1 MTGLGATLR
10 LVVRRDRIQLVVWL
24 LLYVAMAAS
33 AYSTAKTNYADQASL
48 DSAARAA
55 SENPSLVAMFG
66 PVYSATTGAVGMI
79 KMVVMMAAAL
89 GLLTGLLVIR
99 HTRADEESG
108 RREMLG
114 ASAIDR
120 TAPPLA
126 ALIET
131 TALSLAIGVLSALA
145 LVGMGADAQGSI
157 MFGALWTFTGIV
169 FAAFALLCAQLTE
182 GARAARGL
190 FAVGLGGAYLLRAV
204 GDVSVIRTDG
214 TLPAEPGWESW
225 LSPLGWAQQIR
236 PFADD
241 RPWPILLLLAASV
254 VLTGAALRLAAQRDL
269 GAGLI
274 PVGRG
279 RERGSAL
286 LGSVEALTWRLHRG
300 QLIGWSVGML
310 AVGLAFGGM
319 GSAIDSLAGNAGT
332 REMLERLGGSGSSLL
347 DVFFGAEFS
356 IMGMAVAALGI
367 SIVNTACSEETS
379 GRAEYLLSAPVA
391 RLRWYASHLTA
402 AVIATTVA
410 SLALGVGVSLTAG
423 RQLIVP
429 ALAALP
435 AVWVITAIAALAGA
449 ISARWSSVGWVV
461 LALCVT
467 TMIADV
473 LKLPDWVAKVSPFKH
488 VATQPGA
495 TVLTGATIAL
505 LVIAAAGLI
514 AAAFSESRRD
524 LAA

>member
-1 MTGLGATLR
+1 MTGLAPTLR
-10 LVVRRDRIQLVVWL
+10 LVLRRDRIQLVVWL

-33 AYSTAKTNYADQASL
+33 AYSTAKTTYADQASL

-120 TAPPLA
+120 TAPPIA
-126 ALIET
+126 ALIEST
-131 TALSLAIGVLSALA
+131 VLSLAIGGLSALT
-145 LVGMGADAQGSI
+145 LIGMGADATGSI
-157 MFGALWTFTGIV
+157 LFGALWAGTGIV

-190 FAVGLGGAYLLRAV
+190 FAVGLGAVYLLRAF
-204 GDVSVIRTDG
+204 GDVSTIGSDG
-214 TLPAEPGWESW
+214 APPAEPGWASW

-254 VLTGAALRLAAQRDL
+254 ALTAAALRIAAQRDL

-300 QLIGWSVGML
+300 QLIGWSAGML

-332 REMLERLGGSGSSLL
+332 RDMLERLGGSGSNLL
-347 DVFFGAEFS
+347 DIFFGAEFS
-356 IMGMAVAALGI
+356 IMGMAIAALGI
-367 SIVNTACSEETS
+367 SVVNTACAEETS
-379 GRAEYLLSAPVA
+379 GRAEYLLAGPVA
-391 RLRWYASHLTA
+391 RMRWYASHLAA
-402 AVIATTVA
+402 AVIATAVA

-423 RQLIVP
+423 RELIVP

-449 ISARWSSVGWVV
+449 ISARYASVGWVV
-461 LALCVT
+461 LALCVV

-473 LKLPDWVAKVSPFKH
+473 LKLPDWVAKLSPFKH

-495 TVLTGATIAL
+495 AVLTGATIAL
-505 LVIAAAGLI
+505 VVIAAAGLI
-514 AAAFSESRRD
+514 AAALSESRRD

>member
-1 MTGLGATLR
+1 MTGLAPTLR
-10 LVVRRDRIQLVVWL
+10 LVLRRDRIQLVVWL

-66 PVYSATTGAVGMI
+66 PVYSSTVGAVGMI

-114 ASAIDR
+114 ASAIGR
-120 TAPPLA
+120 TAPLIA
-126 ALIET
+126 ALIESVV
-131 TALSLAIGVLSALA
+131 LSLAIGVLSALV
-145 LVGMGADAQGSI
+145 LIGMGADARGSLN
-157 MFGALWTFTGIV
+157 FGALWAFTGIV
-169 FAAFALLCAQLTE
+169 FATWALLCAQLTE

-190 FAVGLGGAYLLRAV
+190 FAVGLGAAYLLRAV

-236 PFADD
+236 PFAED
-241 RPWPILLLLAASV
+241 RPWPILLLLALSV
-254 VLTGAALRLAAQRDL
+254 VFTAVALRLAAQRDL

-279 RERGSAL
+279 RARAGAL
-286 LGSVEALTWRLHRG
+286 LGTVEALTWRLHRG
-300 QLIGWSVGML
+300 QAIGWSVGFL

-319 GSAIDSLAGNAGT
+319 GSAIDSLVGNSGT

-356 IMGMAVAALGI
+356 IMGMATAALGI

-379 GRAEYLLSAPVA
+379 GRAEYLLSAPVR
-391 RLRWYASHLTA
+391 RLRWYASHLVA
-402 AVIATTVA
+402 AVVATTVA
-410 SLALGVGVSLTAG
+410 TFFLGVGVSLTAG
-423 RQLIVP
+423 RQLILP
-429 ALAALP
+429 AMAALP
-435 AVWVITAIAALAGA
+435 AVWLITAIGALAGA
-449 ISARWSSVGWVV
+449 ISARWTSVGWVV
-461 LALCVT
+461 LALCVM
-467 TMIADV
+467 TMVADV

-495 TVLTGATIAL
+495 TVLTGATLAL
-505 LVIAAAGLI
+505 VVIAAAGLI

-524 LAA
+524 LAT

>member
-10 LVVRRDRIQLVVWL
+10 LVLRRDRIQLVVWL

-33 AYSTAKTNYADQASL
+33 AYSTAKTNYADPAAL
-48 DSAARAA
+48 ESAARAA
-55 SENPSLVAMFG
+55 SENPSLVALFG
-66 PVYSATTGAVGMI
+66 PVYAATTGAVGMI

-126 ALIET
+126 ALIEST
-131 TALSLAIGVLSALA
+131 VLSLAIGVLSALV
-145 LVGMGADAQGSI
+145 LVGMGAETKGS
-157 MFGALWTFTGIV
+157 MLFGALWAFTGIV
-169 FAAFALLCAQLTE
+169 FAAFALLCAQVTE

-190 FAVGLGGAYLLRAV
+190 FAVGLGAAYLLRAA
-204 GDVSVIRTDG
+204 GDVSSIRSDG
-214 TLPAEPGWESW
+214 TPAEPGWASW

-236 PFADD
+236 PYAGD
-241 RPWPILLLLAASV
+241 RAWPILLLLVAAA
-254 VLTGAALRLAAQRDL
+254 VLTVAALRIAAQRDL

-286 LGSVEALTWRLHRG
+286 LGSAEALTWRLHRG
-300 QLIGWSVGML
+300 QLIGWSIGML

-347 DVFFGAEFS
+347 DIFFGAEFS
-356 IMGMAVAALGI
+356 IMGLAVAALGI

-379 GRAEYLLSAPVA
+379 GHAEYLLSGPVP
-391 RLRWYASHLTA
+391 RLRWYVSHLTA
-402 AVIATTVA
+402 AVIATGLV

-449 ISARWSSVGWVV
+449 ISARWASVGWVV
-461 LALCVT
+461 LALCVM
-467 TMIADV
+467 TMVADV
-473 LKLPDWVAKVSPFKH
+473 LGLPDWVADASPFKH

-495 TVLTGATIAL
+495 TVFTAATLVL

>member
-1 MTGLGATLR
+1 MTGLAPTLR
-10 LVVRRDRIQLVVWL
+10 LVLRRDRIQLVVWL

-33 AYSTAKTNYADQASL
+33 AYSTAKTAYADQAAL
-48 DSAARAA
+48 ESAARAA

-120 TAPPLA
+120 TAPPVA
-126 ALIET
+126 ALIEST
-131 TALSLAIGVLSALA
+131 ILSLAIGVLSALTLA
-145 LVGMGADAQGSI
+145 GMGADTQGAFL
-157 MFGALWTFTGIV
+157 FGALWAFTGV
-169 FAAFALLCAQLTE
+169 FFAAFALLCAQLTE

-190 FAVGLGGAYLLRAV
+190 FAVGLGAAYLLRAV
-204 GDVSVIRTDG
+204 GDVSVLRTDG
-214 TLPAEPGWESW
+214 TPPADPGWESW

-236 PFADD
+236 PFAGD
-241 RPWPILLLLAASV
+241 RPWPILLLLAGAA
-254 VLTGAALRLAAQRDL
+254 VLTAVALRIASQRDL
-269 GAGLI
+269 GAGPI
-274 PVGRG
+274 AVGRG
-279 RERGSAL
+279 RERGGAL

-300 QLIGWSVGML
+300 QLLGWSVGML

-332 REMLERLGGSGSSLL
+332 RDMLERLGGSGSDLL

-356 IMGMAVAALGI
+356 IMGMTVAALGI
-367 SIVNTACSEETS
+367 SIVGTASSEETS
-379 GRAEYLLSAPVA
+379 GRAEYLLSAPAA
-391 RLRWYASHLTA
+391 RLRWYVSHLTA
-402 AVIATTVA
+402 AVVATALA

-449 ISARWSSVGWVV
+449 ISARWASVGWVV
-461 LALCVT
+461 LALCVV
-467 TMIADV
+467 TMVADV
-473 LKLPDWVAKVSPFKH
+473 LGLPDWVAKASPFKH

-495 TVLTGATIAL
+495 TVLTAATL
-505 LVIAAAGLI
+505 VLVVIAAASLLT
-514 AAAFSESRRD
+514 AAVSESRRD